1 MAMAS
6 SPQHVVASQAPTPT
20 DFDAQGV
27 SSSSGTADSKIET
40 QVQAL
45 ERQLAQ
51 LQVKARSSIATAA
64 LMAQW
69 TSSSGPTLRLQP
81 CSWLLLLLAQCAH
94 NPVSGIGLAPSNVAT
109 CLHLH
114 LHQLMGKREVSHPV

>member
-6 SPQHVVASQAPTPT
+6 PPQHVVAGQAPKPT

-27 SSSSGTADSKIET
+27 SSSSGTADGKIES

-51 LQVKARSSIATAA
+51 LQVKTQSSIMTAA
-64 LMAQW
+64 LMAKW
-69 TSSSGPTLRLQP
+69 TSSSGLNVS
-81 CSWLLLLLAQCAH
+81 CSLKVLIAQCVQD
-94 NPVSGIGLAPSNVAT
+94 PVFGIELALSRMLPPACTFVCIS
-109 CLHLH
+109 
-114 LHQLMGKREVSHPV
+114 